1 MSSTSARAGRSVC
14 LLVRSS
20 LRWKL
25 WLLLLGAICAIL
37 VALTI
42 LISRVTQAYAQKTVI
57 ATSENL
63 VYQGAKNLE
72 NYLHNVETAS
82 LVPYSNSA
90 LYQRLATSSAPVYEV
105 DSYVNL
111 ALKAIASSE
120 PTITQVHLYADSSG
134 ASYLLHSSSVS
145 KSIREDV
152 PEQAV
157 VWLEPLHSSSNY
169 GVGSLMLPQRE
180 SVISLHRTLYRVPED
195 TYIGQIDIDLRT
207 DYLESVMQKLKTDA
221 AEAVF
226 LLDAENAVLYAPQAQ
241 GELPSQA
248 YAQLYDRAGFGTITL
263 AGEKRTSY
271 LLFYSEI
278 ELECGTM
285 QLVKLTPASV
295 LQAGTTQ
302 LIRLTW
308 LISVLVLLAASA
320 VLLVLSAQFTAP
332 ISRLARHMEHIAQ
345 GDMSDPITTTRTDE
359 IGRLIL
365 QFQSMMDNINILIR
379 QRYQLELSN
388 KSSQL
393 LALQAQLNP
402 HFISNTIQ
410 SIGACALQAGNRE
423 IYVQL
428 ADFGSMMQ
436 YCMDFKT
443 TIVPLMQEIRFV
455 EQYLY
460 FQKLRFPNH
469 FVYSIQAEPELL
481 SLPVPKML
489 LQPIVENAFVHGR
502 LQDRTNGF
510 LLLSVRKE
518 NSFFTITIED
528 NGVGASEEALQKLRA
543 ELAESGADVHNSD
556 HLGICTSYSRVR
568 LYYADKASICVQ
580 NRQRGGFSL
589 TLLLPLEEGKNESTD
604 RR

>member
-1 MSSTSARAGRSVC
+1 MSSAPARTGRSVR

-37 VALTI
+37 IALTV
-42 LISRVTQAYAQKTVI
+42 LISRLTQAYAQKTVI

-63 VYQGAKNLE
+63 VYQGAQNLE

-82 LVPYSNSA
+82 LIPYSNSA

-105 DSYVNL
+105 DSFVNL
-111 ALKAIASSE
+111 ALKAIASAE

-134 ASYLLHSSSVS
+134 ASYLLHSASVS
-145 KSIREDV
+145 KSIREEA
-152 PEQAV
+152 PEQAA
-157 VWLEPLHSSSNY
+157 VWLEPLHASSNY
-169 GVGSLMLPQRE
+169 GVGSVMLPQRE
-180 SVISLHRTLYRVPED
+180 AVVSLHRTLYRVPED
-195 TYIGQIDIDLRT
+195 TYIGQIDIDLRL
-207 DYLESVMQKLKTDA
+207 DYLEPVMQKLKTDA

-226 LLDAENAVLYAPQAQ
+226 LLDAENAVVYAPQPQ
-241 GELPSQA
+241 GELPPQA
-248 YAQLYDRAGFGTITL
+248 SARLCASAGSGTITL
-263 AGEKRTSY
+263 EGEKGASY

-278 ELECGTM
+278 KLECGIM
-285 QLVKLTPASV
+285 RLVKLTPSSV

-308 LISVLVLLAASA
+308 LISALVLLAASA

-332 ISRLARHMEHIAQ
+332 ISRLVQHMEHIAQ

-365 QFQSMMDNINILIR
+365 QFQSMMDNINALIR

-388 KSSQL
+388 KNSQL

-410 SIGACALQAGNRE
+410 SIGACALQSGNRE
-423 IYVQL
+423 IYAQL

-443 TIVPLMQEIRFV
+443 TLVPLTQEIRFA

-481 SLPVPKML
+481 ELPVPKML

-510 LLLSVRKE
+510 LLLSVRRE
-518 NSFFTITIED
+518 GAFFTITIED
-528 NGVGASEEALQKLRA
+528 NGVGASEEALQKLRG
-543 ELAESGADVHNSD
+543 ELAEDSADVHNSD
-556 HLGICTSYSRVR
+556 HIGICSSYSRVR
-568 LYYADKASICVQ
+568 LYYADEASICVQ

-589 TLLLPLEEGKNESTD
+589 TLRLPLREEKHESTD
-604 RR
+604 RG